1 VAHYFFTVASLP
13 MLLFDEQPFY
23 SAQDVIEICQRE
35 LTAEDMRRV
44 TASHDYFDT
53 GLVPGLSVAL
63 GEFDRRE
70 RGVRHFLA
78 RLRAQKLGWEY
89 EQPDVEAEPEA
100 ERVARDA
107 VSQSSPHDAEMII
120 QRARW
125 VLIEELGVGHFFDV
139 ESLVIYMLK
148 LRVVERN
155 RQMETDRGAERF
167 NEIYSDMVQTLTK
180 HDRSE

>member
-1 VAHYFFTVASLP
+1 
-13 MLLFDEQPFY
+13 MLLFDEEPFY
-23 SAQDVIEICQRE
+23 SANDVLEICQRE
-35 LTAEDMRRV
+35 LTADDMKRV
-44 TASHDYFDT
+44 TASHDYFDK
-53 GLVPGLSVAL
+53 GLAPELSETL
-63 GEFDRRE
+63 GAFDRRE
-70 RGVRHFLA
+70 RGVRHLLA

-89 EQPDVEAEPEA
+89 EQPDYDAEPEA

-125 VLIEELGVGHFFDV
+125 LWLEELAVGHFFDV

-148 LRVVERN
+148 LHVVERN
-155 RQMETDRGAERF
+155 RQMETERGAERF

-180 HDRSE
+180 HERSE